1 MCVCTCASAGC
12 SVCTSA
18 EAERDQDIHAFHQA
32 PCRHGGMLIVG
43 RRGGM
48 SIRDRHGGTSIVGRH
63 GGTSIVVVYEV
74 SLLLVWCYCC
84 MCVLSVVLLYEVV
97 CVTNIGVAYQ
107 SFMGHATCTT
117 PPYFNCQCTCN

>member
-12 SVCTSA
+12 GVCTSA

-32 PCRHGGMLIVG
+32 PCWHGGMLIVG

-48 SIRDRHGGTSIVGRH
+48 SIVA
-63 GGTSIVVVYEV
+63 VYEV

-117 PPYFNCQCTCN
+117 PPYFNCQRTCN